1 MRRPT
6 FFLPYSQQ
14 DQASPYFLSSR
25 PFYIPIIPMDAK
37 STSSSRFK
45 QLHGES
51 FLSQFLSRHDDPLC
65 SGFITRLD
73 RSPIKAK
80 RLAFAKAFALNV
92 VVLAFLIGFAFV
104 TVVKD
109 LFSTIPVPFRLGLC
123 VTQDLAIMLAILVL
137 LRSTTVPFFWGEC
150 RFRFHY
156 GFRASELIIRKPPKG
171 LAFKNHLPEDQRL
184 ERYWRMAIH
193 AVNPNLLYSNSNA
206 LLSSEYWI
214 VEYSAVFDAMERIAG
229 GDFDEEALEFAV
241 WKQDKGTW
249 SSCELWR
256 MHEIMTDQQEVAMFK
271 TFLTEAGK
279 QELLAIWQDMLLS
292 TSSTMDIIR
301 SPSPKAYQAMV
312 DKFAREGLDYETVW
326 SQVSEKGQ
334 TFQ

>member
-1 MRRPT
+1 MNPK
-6 FFLPYSQQ
+6 S
-14 DQASPYFLSSR
+14 
-25 PFYIPIIPMDAK
+25 IP
-37 STSSSRFK
+37 SSRFK
-45 QLHGES
+45 QIPRES
-51 FLSQFLSRHDDPLC
+51 SLSQFLSQHDDSLY

-73 RSPIKAK
+73 RSPIRAK
-80 RLAFAKAFALNV
+80 RVAFAKAFALNV
-92 VVLAFLIGFAFV
+92 VVLAFLIGLATV
-104 TVVKD
+104 TVAKD
-109 LFSTIPVPFRLGLC
+109 LLSTFPMQFKLGLC

-156 GFRASELIIRKPPKG
+156 GFRASELIIRKPPKAG
-171 LAFKNHLPEDQRL
+171 LASQSHLPEDQRL
-184 ERYWRMAIH
+184 ERYWRMATH
-193 AVNPNLLYSNSNA
+193 AVNPKLLYSNFNA

-214 VEYSAVFDAMERIAG
+214 MEYSAVFDAMERIAA

-241 WKQDKGTW
+241 WKQDNGTSSW

-256 MHEIMTDQQEVAMFK
+256 MHEILTDQQEVTMFK

-279 QELLAIWQDMLLS
+279 QELLAIWQDMLS
-292 TSSTMDIIR
+292 TPSTTVIVR

-334 TFQ
+334 TFQCTL

>member
-1 MRRPT
+1 MNP
-6 FFLPYSQQ
+6 
-14 DQASPYFLSSR
+14 
-25 PFYIPIIPMDAK
+25 K
-37 STSSSRFK
+37 SISSSRFK
-45 QLHGES
+45 QLPRES
-51 FLSQFLSRHDDPLC
+51 PLSQFLSRHDDPLY

-92 VVLAFLIGFAFV
+92 VVLGFLIGLAAV
-104 TVVKD
+104 TLAKD
-109 LFSTIPVPFRLGLC
+109 LLSNFPVPFRLGLC
-123 VTQDLAIMLAILVL
+123 ITQDLAIMFAILVL

-150 RFRFHY
+150 RLRFHY
-156 GFRASELIIRKPPKG
+156 GFRASELIIRKPPKAG
-171 LAFKNHLPEDQRL
+171 LALQSHLPEDQRL
-184 ERYWRMAIH
+184 ERYWRMATR
-193 AVNPNLLYSNSNA
+193 AVNPKLLYSNSNA

-214 VEYSAVFDAMERIAG
+214 VEYSAVFDAMERIAV

-241 WKQDKGTW
+241 WKQDNGGTW

-256 MHEIMTDQQEVAMFK
+256 MHEILTDQQEVAMFK

-279 QELLAIWQDMLLS
+279 QELLAIWQDMLS
-292 TSSTMDIIR
+292 TPSTTVIVR

-334 TFQ
+334 TFK

>member
-1 MRRPT
+1 MN
-6 FFLPYSQQ
+6 SM
-14 DQASPYFLSSR
+14 SV
-25 PFYIPIIPMDAK
+25 
-37 STSSSRFK
+37 SSSRFK
-45 QLHGES
+45 QIPRDSSLSH
-51 FLSQFLSRHDDPLC
+51 FLSQHDDLLY

-80 RLAFAKAFALNV
+80 RLAFAKAFTLNV
-92 VVLAFLIGFAFV
+92 VVLGFLIGLAAV
-104 TVVKD
+104 TIAKD
-109 LFSTIPVPFRLGLC
+109 LLSTFPAPFRLALC

-150 RFRFHY
+150 RFRLHY
-156 GFRASELIIRKPPKG
+156 GFRASELIIRKPPKAG
-171 LAFKNHLPEDQRL
+171 LALQSHLPEDQRL
-184 ERYWRMAIH
+184 ERYWRMATH
-193 AVNPNLLYSNSNA
+193 AVNPKLLYSNINA

-214 VEYSAVFDAMERIAG
+214 MEYSAVFDAMDRIAA
-229 GDFDEEALEFAV
+229 GDFDEEALEFAI
-241 WKQDKGTW
+241 WKQDNGTW
-249 SSCELWR
+249 SSYELWR
-256 MHEIMTDQQEVAMFK
+256 MHEILTDQQEVAMFK

-279 QELLAIWQDMLLS
+279 QELLAIWQDML
-292 TSSTMDIIR
+292 TPPSSTVIAR

>member
-1 MRRPT
+1 MNP
-6 FFLPYSQQ
+6 
-14 DQASPYFLSSR
+14 
-25 PFYIPIIPMDAK
+25 K
-37 STSSSRFK
+37 SISSSRFK
-45 QLHGES
+45 QLPRES
-51 FLSQFLSRHDDPLC
+51 PLSQFLSRHDDSIF

-73 RSPIKAK
+73 RSPIRAK

-92 VVLAFLIGFAFV
+92 VVLAFLTGLAVV
-104 TVVKD
+104 TVAKD
-109 LFSTIPVPFRLGLC
+109 LLSTFPAPFRLGLC
-123 VTQDLAIMLAILVL
+123 ITQDLAIMLAILVL

-150 RFRFHY
+150 RFRFRY
-156 GFRASELIIRKPPKG
+156 GFRASELIIRKPPKTG
-171 LAFKNHLPEDQRL
+171 LALQSHLPEDQRL
-184 ERYWRMAIH
+184 ERYWRMATR
-193 AVNPNLLYSNSNA
+193 AVNPELLYSNSNA

-214 VEYSAVFDAMERIAG
+214 MEYSAVFDAMEGISA

-241 WKQDKGTW
+241 WKQDNGTW
-249 SSCELWR
+249 ISCELWR

-279 QELLAIWQDMLLS
+279 QELLAIWQDML
-292 TSSTMDIIR
+292 TTPSSATVIVR

-312 DKFAREGLDYETVW
+312 DRFAREGLDYETVC

>member
-1 MRRPT
+1 MN
-6 FFLPYSQQ
+6 S
-14 DQASPYFLSSR
+14 
-25 PFYIPIIPMDAK
+25 K
-37 STSSSRFK
+37 SISSSRFK
-45 QLHGES
+45 QLPRES
-51 FLSQFLSRHDDPLC
+51 SLSHFLSQHDDSLY

-92 VVLAFLIGFAFV
+92 VVLGFLVGLAAA
-104 TVVKD
+104 TVAKD
-109 LFSTIPVPFRLGLC
+109 LLSTFPVPFRLGLC

-137 LRSTTVPFFWGEC
+137 LRSTTIPFFWGEC
-150 RFRFHY
+150 RFRFYY
-156 GFRASELIIRKPPKG
+156 GFRSSELIIRKLPKTG
-171 LAFKNHLPEDQRL
+171 LALQSHLPEDQRL
-184 ERYWRMAIH
+184 ERYWRMATR
-193 AVNPNLLYSNSNA
+193 AVNPKLLYSNSNA

-214 VEYSAVFDAMERIAG
+214 MEYSAVFDAMERIAV

-271 TFLTEAGK
+271 IFLTEAGK
-279 QELLAIWQDMLLS
+279 QELLAIWQDMLS
-292 TSSTMDIIR
+292 TPSTTIVR

-326 SQVSEKGQ
+326 SQVSEKKGE

>member
-1 MRRPT
+1 M
-6 FFLPYSQQ
+6 SV
-14 DQASPYFLSSR
+14 
-25 PFYIPIIPMDAK
+25 
-37 STSSSRFK
+37 SSSRFK
-45 QLHGES
+45 QIPRDSSLSH
-51 FLSQFLSRHDDPLC
+51 FLSQHDDSLY

-80 RLAFAKAFALNV
+80 RLAFAKAFTLNV
-92 VVLAFLIGFAFV
+92 VVLGFLIGLAAV
-104 TVVKD
+104 TIAKD
-109 LFSTIPVPFRLGLC
+109 LLSTFPAPFRLALC

-150 RFRFHY
+150 RFRLHY
-156 GFRASELIIRKPPKG
+156 GFRASELIIRKPPKAG
-171 LAFKNHLPEDQRL
+171 LALQSHLPEDQRL
-184 ERYWRMAIH
+184 ERYWRMATH
-193 AVNPNLLYSNSNA
+193 AVNPKLLYSNINA

-214 VEYSAVFDAMERIAG
+214 MEYSAVFDAMDRIAA
-229 GDFDEEALEFAV
+229 GDFDEEALEFAI
-241 WKQDKGTW
+241 WKQDNGTW
-249 SSCELWR
+249 SSYELWR
-256 MHEIMTDQQEVAMFK
+256 MHEILTDQQEVAMFK

-279 QELLAIWQDMLLS
+279 QELLAIWQDML
-292 TSSTMDIIR
+292 TPPSSTVIAR

>member
-1 MRRPT
+1 MNP
-6 FFLPYSQQ
+6 
-14 DQASPYFLSSR
+14 
-25 PFYIPIIPMDAK
+25 K
-37 STSSSRFK
+37 SISSSRFK
-45 QLHGES
+45 QLPRHS
-51 FLSQFLSRHDDPLC
+51 LLSQFLSRHDDSLY
-65 SGFITRLD
+65 SGFISRLD

-92 VVLAFLIGFAFV
+92 VVLGCLIGLAVV
-104 TVVKD
+104 TVATNS
-109 LFSTIPVPFRLGLC
+109 LSTFPAPFRLALC
-123 VTQDLAIMLAILVL
+123 VTQDLAIMFSILVL

-156 GFRASELIIRKPPKG
+156 GFRASELIIRKPPKAG
-171 LAFKNHLPEDQRL
+171 LALQSHLPEDQRL
-184 ERYWRMAIH
+184 ERYWRMATH
-193 AVNPNLLYSNSNA
+193 AVNPKLLYSNINA

-214 VEYSAVFDAMERIAG
+214 MEYSAVFDAMERIAVG
-229 GDFDEEALEFAV
+229 EFDEEALEFAV

-256 MHEIMTDQQEVAMFK
+256 MHEILTDQQEVAMFK

-279 QELLAIWQDMLLS
+279 QELLAIWQDMLS
-292 TSSTMDIIR
+292 TPSTTVIER

-326 SQVSEKGQ
+326 SQVSEKTQ
-334 TFQ
+334 SYA

>member
-1 MRRPT
+1 MN
-6 FFLPYSQQ
+6 S
-14 DQASPYFLSSR
+14 
-25 PFYIPIIPMDAK
+25 K
-37 STSSSRFK
+37 SISSSRFK
-45 QLHGES
+45 QLPRES
-51 FLSQFLSRHDDPLC
+51 SLSHFLSQHDDSLY

-92 VVLAFLIGFAFV
+92 VVLGFLVGLAAA
-104 TVVKD
+104 TVAKD
-109 LFSTIPVPFRLGLC
+109 LLSTFPVPFRLGLC

-137 LRSTTVPFFWGEC
+137 LRSTTIPFFWGEC
-150 RFRFHY
+150 RFRFYY
-156 GFRASELIIRKPPKG
+156 GFRSSELIIRKLPKTG
-171 LAFKNHLPEDQRL
+171 LALQSHLPEDQRL
-184 ERYWRMAIH
+184 ERYWRMATR
-193 AVNPNLLYSNSNA
+193 AVNPKLLYSNSNA

-214 VEYSAVFDAMERIAG
+214 MEYSAVFDAMERIAVG
-229 GDFDEEALEFAV
+229 VFDEEALEFAV

-271 TFLTEAGK
+271 IFLTEAGK
-279 QELLAIWQDMLLS
+279 QELLAIWQDMLS
-292 TSSTMDIIR
+292 TPSTTIVR

-326 SQVSEKGQ
+326 SQVSGKKGE